1 MLAGYSVSG
10 ATYIPDFHSTT
21 WKFGCW
27 NSAQVGENVWHF
39 FGEYLT
45 GDDKEY
51 TTGYTVSGFEKNH
64 SFKVKD
70 KLADKQF
77 ECVRGEM
84 ADLGDCLNIA
94 AADAQVPKV

>member
-1 MLAGYSVSG
+1 VELPTFPTSTAPPENSV
-10 ATYIPDFHSTT
+10 AEIVRKWERMFDIL
-21 WKFGCW
+21 
-27 NSAQVGENVWHF
+27 

-94 AADAQVPKV
+94 AADEHVPKV